1 MHKRAAITSAILLA
15 AAAMLVACANP
26 SVTGMKVHIQNGEY
40 EEAVHLADSVI
51 EAESATAEIW
61 MWRGQA
67 LSVLNDWTEAARSY
81 RMAYEMDPAFAP
93 DIAKEWFVF
102 YNAAGAL
109 FAEDDMDQALEV
121 IETGRSIAPGRPEFE
136 QMLGD
141 LALQEGDMQEAL
153 DYFQDSWELAQPLM
167 EDYQQQLETT
177 EDQRQ
182 REYLADMLDNAE
194 SSAVLSLFNIGVIH
208 KAMAMEAEDEAT
220 GEEHL
225 QSAQEALDTALE
237 MQPGNSDVLNALA
250 DIMILRGRF
259 DEALEV
265 FDEAIATIDRQ
276 VAEGVITEDEGAALK
291 AEIRVKEGLTLIEME
306 EFDQALAQL
315 EAVLE
320 GEYGS
325 DFSILASVAHA
336 YFQMERYEDALEKL
350 QEAVSISGVTPDQL
364 AEGYFMQYAAYTR
377 IEEDEA
383 AAQALEVALQY
394 APENARYWEYLAS
407 TYSRLGRREDA
418 IEAME
423 KAEQY
428 GGGE

>member
-1 MHKRAAITSAILLA
+1 MHKIAAITSAILLA
-15 AAAMLVACANP
+15 AAAMLMACSNAT
-26 SVTGMKVHIQNGEY
+26 VTGMKVHIQNGEY
-40 EEAVHLADSVI
+40 EDAVHLADSVI
-51 EAESATAEIW
+51 EAGSATAEVW

-67 LSVLNDWTEAARSY
+67 LSTLNDWTEAARSY
-81 RMAYEMDPAFAP
+81 RMAYEMDPTFAA

-109 FAEDDMDQALEV
+109 FSEDEMDEALE
-121 IETGRSIAPGRPEFE
+121 IIQTGQSIAPGRPEFD

-141 LALQEGDMQEAL
+141 LALQEGDRQEAL
-153 DYFQDSWELAQPLM
+153 DHFENAWELAQPLM
-167 EDYQQQLETT
+167 EDYQQKMETT
-177 EDQRQ
+177 DDQRQ
-182 REYLADMLDNAE
+182 REYFADMLE
-194 SSAVLSLFNIGVIH
+194 STRGNAVLSLFNIGVIH
-208 KAMAMEAEDEAT
+208 KAMAMEAGDEAT
-220 GEEHL
+220 RDEHL
-225 QSAQEALDTALE
+225 EMAQEALNTALE

-276 VAEGVITEDEGAALK
+276 VAEGVIAEEEGAAIK
-291 AEIRVKEGLTLIEME
+291 ADIRVKEGLTLIEME

-320 GEYGS
+320 GEYGT
-325 DFSILASVAHA
+325 DYSILASVAHA

-350 QEAVSISGVTPDQL
+350 QEAVAITGVTPEQL
-364 AEGYFMQYAAYTR
+364 AQGYFMQYAAYTR
-377 IEEDEA
+377 MEDDEA

-394 APENARYWEYLAS
+394 DPENAQYWEYLAS
-407 TYSRLGRREDA
+407 TYSRLGRRNDA

>member
-1 MHKRAAITSAILLA
+1 LHKKAAITSAILLA

-26 SVTGMKVHIQNGEY
+26 TVTGMKVHIQNGEY
-40 EEAVHLADSVI
+40 EDAVHLADSVI

-67 LSVLNDWTEAARSY
+67 LSTLNDWTEAARSY
-81 RMAYEMDPAFAP
+81 RMAYEMDPTFAAE
-93 DIAKEWFVF
+93 IAKEWFVF

-109 FAEDDMDQALEV
+109 FSEDEMDEAMEIIQ
-121 IETGRSIAPGRPEFE
+121 TGQSIAPGRPEFD

-141 LALQEGDMQEAL
+141 LALQEGDRQEAL
-153 DYFQDSWELAQPLM
+153 DHFEKAWELAQPLM
-167 EDYQQQLETT
+167 EDYQQKMETT
-177 EDQRQ
+177 EDPRQ
-182 REYLADMLDNAE
+182 QEYFADMLE
-194 SSAVLSLFNIGVIH
+194 STRSNAVLSLFNIGVIH
-208 KAMAMEAEDEAT
+208 KAMAMEAGDEAT
-220 GEEHL
+220 RDEHL
-225 QSAQEALDTALE
+225 QTAQEALNTALE

-276 VAEGVITEDEGAALK
+276 VAEGVIAEEEGAAIK

-320 GEYGS
+320 GEYGT
-325 DFSILASVAHA
+325 DYSILASVAHA

-350 QEAVSISGVTPDQL
+350 QEAVAISGVTPEQL
-364 AEGYFMQYAAYTR
+364 AQGYFMQYAAYTR
-377 IEEDEA
+377 MEEDEA

-394 APENARYWEYLAS
+394 DPENAQYWEYLAS
-407 TYSRLGRREDA
+407 TYSRLDRRNEA